1 MALLNFGFKDVPA
14 VEVNP
19 QVETFMKDFSIEVM
33 PRTAE
38 KVEDFRDF
46 LPGAT
51 RVYVAHIEGTPIED
65 MVATAKRL
73 AAEGYDECRISR
85 RGSSRTKRRCAIGL
99 PCIKVR
105 LTLSRP

>member
-1 MALLNFGFKDVPA
+1 MALLNFGLKDVPA

-19 QVETFMKDFSIEVM
+19 QVETFLKDFSIEVM

-51 RVYVAHIEGTPIED
+51 RG
-65 MVATAKRL
+65 
-73 AAEGYDECRISR
+73 
-85 RGSSRTKRRCAIGL
+85 
-99 PCIKVR
+99 
-105 LTLSRP
+105 